1 MEVAIARL
9 LLLLPGLITPL
20 GCLIWIRLHGNRSR
34 WCLWGLISLSA
45 LWVMGGLWLAQGK
58 QLLFIG
64 IVSLAFSMMVWVGVA
79 VFWRWN
85 NQLPEINRLKRLV
98 ESHSDRIS
106 ALSHEIRTPLALI
119 KGAADLLLEGK
130 PGPLTEQQT
139 TFLQTISQNGEHLI
153 SLAEDILIQARID
166 AGIFHLHL
174 EPVDIIP
181 LVRRN
186 VNNMRSLESSRAQKF
201 QVDCPQVIERIYADP
216 RLLTQVMYNLI
227 RNACRHT
234 SQGGNIY
241 IKVSEND
248 GDDLL
253 IISVTD
259 DGAGMTSEERNRLF
273 ERFYS
278 SHPLGDGTGLGL
290 LISRQII
297 ELHCGHLM
305 VDTSLGKGTTVLF
318 TIPRWRDQ
326 DHVG

>member
-1 MEVAIARL
+1 MPV
-9 LLLLPGLITPL
+9 
-20 GCLIWIRLHGNRSR
+20 GCLIWAKAHGIRSK
-34 WCLWGLISLSA
+34 WCLWGLIGLTA
-45 LWVMGGLWLAQGK
+45 LWVGAGFCFFQGEQK
-58 QLLFIG
+58 IFLILIN
-64 IVSLAFSMMVWVGVA
+64 VAFSIAIWA
-79 VFWRWN
+79 CIFIFWRWN
-85 NQLPEINRLKRLV
+85 NQQPEINRLKRLV

-130 PGPLTEQQT
+130 PGPLTDQQT
-139 TFLQTISQNGEHLI
+139 TFLQTISQNGEHII

-174 EPVDIIP
+174 EPVDIIG
-181 LVRRN
+181 LVKRN
-186 VNNMRSLESSRAQKF
+186 VNNMRSLESQRQQKF

-241 IKVSEND
+241 IKISEND
-248 GDDLL
+248 GNDML

-259 DGAGMTSEERNRLF
+259 DGAGMTPEERNRIF

-278 SHPLGDGTGLGL
+278 SRALGDGTGLGL
-290 LISRQII
+290 LISRQIV

-318 TIPRWRDQ
+318 TVPRWRDQ
-326 DHVG
+326 DHGG